1 MVGVAGKSKGCHT
14 CRKRKIKCDLSRPTC
29 GQCARGSWKCEG
41 YKKPVVFL
49 NEYSTTY
56 QASSTRSPIASQ
68 DAGIKGLSV
77 TQNNQQLLSSEQA
90 VRSREEKLNLQ
101 LFSHAVNTAQYDQI
115 LASFVTFC
123 LPTQTSEEVP
133 LAWLSSLAREP
144 KKSRALLL
152 SSASLGYG
160 WMGHVENR
168 VDVSN
173 NGRRFYSQALGRLRS
188 TLSQPALISDLLPTI
203 LMLLL
208 YEIFEYGTQSS
219 AGWISHTEGIETV
232 LRLRGSHPFTDSL
245 EFQMFHFY
253 RTVGILKGLTT
264 RKSCFLSNTEW
275 AYTWFPGHTKN
286 RFDELLDLAVIAPG
300 LLDQADN
307 IPAHDTETQS
317 ALVLRISTL
326 IHQLKIWEE
335 SKNVRLPQGPPHAFI
350 SSSASM
356 MVTDQMQPR
365 VHRYP
370 SKHPQSLGIAFDEL
384 QSARWLLFEW
394 AIALMLYTALYSK
407 PSLSDCLKD
416 ESILGFL
423 SCAYIKLTVQ
433 EADLLTEKIM
443 MWADFCS
450 QNAWQSFGPAIAIIS
465 IKAAIQWYKL
475 RQRTQLANL
484 LPIDAQ
490 HQLKKCHSMLNH
502 MTYCDRFS

>member
-14 CRKRKIKCDLSRPTC
+14 CRKRKIKASRHTLDMLT
-29 GQCARGSWKCEG
+29 CARGSWKCEG
-41 YKKPVVFL
+41 YQRSVVFL
-49 NEYSTTY
+49 NEYSTTF
-56 QASSTRSPIASQ
+56 QASSAHPPFVSQ
-68 DAGIKGLSV
+68 DIGTKGLSI
-77 TQNNQQLLSSEQA
+77 TQNNPKLRSSEQA
-90 VRSREEKLNLQ
+90 GLSRKEQLNLHA
-101 LFSHAVNTAQYDQI
+101 FAHAVNTAQYDQI

-168 VDVSN
+168 LDMSN
-173 NGRRFYSQALGRLRS
+173 NGRKFYSHALGRLRS
-188 TLSQPALISDLLPTI
+188 TLSQPVLGSDLLPTI

-208 YEIFEYGTQSS
+208 YEMFEYGTQSS
-219 AGWISHTEGIETV
+219 AGWISHAEGIETV
-232 LRLRGSHPFTDSL
+232 LQLRGPHPFTDSL

-253 RTVGILKGLTT
+253 RTVGILKGLVT
-264 RKSCFLSNTEW
+264 RKSCFLSNPEW
-275 AYTWFPGHTKN
+275 TNTWFTGRTKN
-286 RFDELLDLAVIAPG
+286 RFDELLDLAITAPG
-300 LLDQADN
+300 LLEEADN
-307 IPAHDTETQS
+307 IAAQDTEKHS
-317 ALVLRISTL
+317 SLVLRMSTL
-326 IHQLKIWEE
+326 IHKLRMWEV
-335 SKNVRLPQGPPHAFI
+335 SRNLHVPQGPPHKLFAN
-350 SSSASM
+350 SASM
-356 MVTDQMQPR
+356 MATYQMQPR

-394 AIALMLYTALYSK
+394 AVALMLYTALYGK
-407 PSLSDCLKD
+407 PYLSDCLQD
-416 ESILGFL
+416 ESILKFL
-423 SCAYIKLTVQ
+423 SCASIKITVQ
-433 EADLLTEKIM
+433 EADLVTEKIM
-443 MWADFCS
+443 LWADFCS

-465 IKAAIQWYKL
+465 IKAAIYWYEL
-475 RQRTQLANL
+475 RQRTPLASL

-490 HQLKKCHSMLNH
+490 NEVQKCHTMLEH